1 MSDRDRTNENDQ
13 GLRDDFASL
22 RSELKTP
29 GRVPD
34 FDTVIARAKEVA
46 ASRPTLEVV
55 AGGAPGG
62 APRESV
68 HGAEEDQTRRRA
80 VKIGG
85 WMSLATAAAAAAI
98 LLVGGPVTDSDADAD
113 FERLVASYSTDAAAG
128 AWRSPT
134 ATLLR
139 TPGVDLGSVPSIG
152 TPLRGLDPSSVP
164 ESDAPQG
171 RDL

>member
-1 MSDRDRTNENDQ
+1 MSDRDRTND
-13 GLRDDFASL
+13 GDPDLRDDFQSL
-22 RSELKTP
+22 RSEVKAS

-34 FDTVIARAKEVA
+34 FDAMIARAKEES
-46 ASRPTLEVV
+46 ASRPALEVV
-55 AGGAPGG
+55 AGGAAGG
-62 APRESV
+62 PSRESAA
-68 HGAEEDQTRRRA
+68 GTGEERTRRRA

-85 WMSLATAAAAAAI
+85 WMSLATAAAAAAV
-98 LLVGGPVTDSDADAD
+98 LLVSGPVTDSDADAE
-113 FERLVASYSTDAAAG
+113 FERLVASYSTDASAG

-152 TPLRGLDPSSVP
+152 TPLRGLDPVPLP